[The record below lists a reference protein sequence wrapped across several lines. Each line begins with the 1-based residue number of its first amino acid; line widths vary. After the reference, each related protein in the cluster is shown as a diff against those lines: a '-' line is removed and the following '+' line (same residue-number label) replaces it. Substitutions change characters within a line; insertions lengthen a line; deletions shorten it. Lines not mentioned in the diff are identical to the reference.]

1 MNAITVFCPYVYTNF
16 NNEDLA
22 MYLEETIPCKVENVN
37 LLQKDDSKKYGYV
50 TFETLDK
57 DVYTQIQGNGFW
69 VYSNNLSNHIS
80 KGQSKLLLV
89 KYEGKNIVNGT
100 SLRKKHTKLV
110 ETPVK
115 KVVSTPPPIKKTV
128 VSSNS
133 WASIVGNPH
142 KEEEPKKKVTLSG
155 STYMSY
161 KKACQNDL
169 SRSEMELL
177 LHKLRCE
184 NMHLKN
190 QIQQLTETN
199 QHRLIDVGSVIKM
212 REEEQNEL
220 LGNMLYQ
227 TITNLKSHLL
237 EKVPQE
243 YQPNFHIG
251 KLVGMLLE
259 LDIHEKLMLIHN
271 YEALVSRV
279 QEGCKALSQCETC

>member
-1 MNAITVFCPYVYTNF
+1 MNAVTVFCPYVYTNF

-22 MYLEETIPCKVENVN
+22 MYLEETIQCKVQNVN

-69 VYSNNLSNHIS
+69 IYSKNLPYDIS
-80 KGQSKLLLV
+80 KGQNKMLLV
-89 KYEGKNIVNGT
+89 KYEGKNVVNGT
-100 SLRKKHTKLV
+100 SLRKKHMKVV

-115 KVVSTPPPIKKTV
+115 KVVSTPPPIKKSV
-128 VSSNS
+128 VPANS
-133 WASIVGNPH
+133 WASIVG
-142 KEEEPKKKVTLSG
+142 KSEQKEEPKKKVTLST

-184 NMHLKN
+184 NMFLKN
-190 QIQQLTETN
+190 QLQQLTETN
-199 QHRLIDVGSVIKM
+199 QHRLIDVASVIKM
-212 REEEQNEL
+212 GEEEQNEL
-220 LGNMLYQ
+220 LGNMLYE

-237 EKVPQE
+237 EKVPEE
-243 YQPNFHIG
+243 YQSNFHAG

-259 LDIHEKLMLIHN
+259 LDIHEKLTLIHN

-279 QEGCKALSQCETC
+279 QEGCKALSQCETY